1 MTRSRTKA
9 SRLRSNRRGVSG
21 GQSCGRARIGSGA
34 RTDSGA
40 GCAGSAADG
49 IDTPPDAGAK
59 AAGSAP
65 WEEGTATGAS
75 NEAGG
80 TIVSGWACTKGMLTK
95 KGSIPRDVRAN
106 NSWEGRGAME
116 KVGDSNPC

>member
-9 SRLRSNRRGVSG
+9 SILRSNRRGASG
-21 GQSCGRARIGSGA
+21 GQSCGRAGIGSGA
-34 RTDSGA
+34 RADSGA
-40 GCAGSAADG
+40 GCTGSAADG
-49 IDTPPDAGAK
+49 IAPPPEAGAK

-75 NEAGG
+75 KEAGG

-95 KGSIPRDVRAN
+95 GGIPRDVRAN
-106 NSWEGRGAME
+106 NRWEGRGAME
-116 KVGDSNPC
+116 KGGDSNPC

>member
-9 SRLRSNRRGVSG
+9 SRLRSNRRGASG

-34 RTDSGA
+34 STDSGA
-40 GCAGSAADG
+40 GCAGAASEG
-49 IDTPPDAGAK
+49 NAPPLEAGAK

-80 TIVSGWACTKGMLTK
+80 TMASGWACTKGMLTK
-95 KGSIPRDVRAN
+95 GSIPRDVRAN
-106 NSWEGRGAME
+106 NRWEGRGAME
-116 KVGDSNPC
+116 KGGDSNPC

>member
-9 SRLRSNRRGVSG
+9 SRLRSNRRGASG

-34 RTDSGA
+34 RTDSGPRTDCGA
-40 GCAGSAADG
+40 GCDGAAADG
-49 IDTPPDAGAK
+49 IAPPPEAGAK

-80 TIVSGWACTKGMLTK
+80 TSVSGWACTKGMLTK
-95 KGSIPRDVRAN
+95 GSMPRDVRAN
-106 NSWEGRGAME
+106 NKLERRGAM
-116 KVGDSNPC
+116 G